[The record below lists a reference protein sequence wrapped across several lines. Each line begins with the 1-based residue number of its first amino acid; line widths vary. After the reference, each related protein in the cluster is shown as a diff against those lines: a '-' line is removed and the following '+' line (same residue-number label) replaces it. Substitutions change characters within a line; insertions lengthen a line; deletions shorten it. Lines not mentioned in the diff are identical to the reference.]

1 MSRLLGGRTSA
12 LTYGVAS
19 APASAVP
26 TSSTAG
32 REPRTPGVGTAL
44 VRAQAPVDV
53 GDDVFRP
60 VAPHPA
66 LVFAAIVHLADA
78 AHDDA
83 LTLRRHEDPHHLVVA
98 PPRPHD
104 AVRPPVLHAIHH
116 VAALHQHFARDDDHA
131 EVLVQRG
138 YVVYRAENRGPNRIG
153 WARR

>member
-44 VRAQAPVDV
+44 VRAKAPVDV
-53 GDDVFRP
+53 SQEVFRP

-83 LTLRRHEDPHHLVVA
+83 LPLRRHEDPHHLVVA

-116 VAALHQHFARDDDHA
+116 QQGKQALHQSLQIRGLHKT
-131 EVLVQRG
+131 LVTPGSFRSG
-138 YVVYRAENRGPNRIG
+138 ESGT
-153 WARR
+153 